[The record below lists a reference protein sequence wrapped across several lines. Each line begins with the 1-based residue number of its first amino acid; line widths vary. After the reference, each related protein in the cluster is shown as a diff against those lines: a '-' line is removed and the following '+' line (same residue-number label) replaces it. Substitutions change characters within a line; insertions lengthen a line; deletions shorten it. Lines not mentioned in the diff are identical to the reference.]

1 MQAIPCSPPS
11 SSIKLMDKW
20 NLGKIKCLAQWPM
33 KKKQN
38 KRLSLALL
46 SPFRMP
52 HSFCLALRV
61 LQTFQLLP

>member
-1 MQAIPCSPPS
+1 
-11 SSIKLMDKW
+11 MDKW